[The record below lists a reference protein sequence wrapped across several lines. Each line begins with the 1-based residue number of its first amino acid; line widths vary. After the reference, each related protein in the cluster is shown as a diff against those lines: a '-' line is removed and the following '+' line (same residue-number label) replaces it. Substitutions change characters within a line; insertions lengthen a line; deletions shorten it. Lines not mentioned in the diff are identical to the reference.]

1 MTTQGFFVSFLPCT
15 ALAAEHCVTADCS
28 VIVSLHICPAGHTSS
43 LVVEKEEEEEEEG
56 QGRYGRGTDGFRG
69 MGRGT
74 VCHQFI
80 CNGTQI
86 PTGASIKFQR

>member
-43 LVVEKEEEEEEEG
+43 LVVEKEEEEEVEG
-56 QGRYGRGTDGFRG
+56 Q
-69 MGRGT
+69 M
-74 VCHQFI
+74 
-80 CNGTQI
+80 
-86 PTGASIKFQR
+86 ASEEWAEVQYAVNSFAMESKSKLVPP